1 MGAERPPIW
10 LAPNDRFPPNSVI
23 RTLRPS
29 AGNQKLQ
36 IITGSGRWCDR
47 QLGKNTLTFLLTHAL
62 THPVTAPA
70 NLAEPAQPP
79 DPHPDRAA
87 VTPTY
92 TTRLLGF
99 VRKLIGFG
107 HEIAAAVQQRPT
119 GDALFPIA
127 FRFGTKSIALMLAS
141 IARGLRLAAEL
152 EERLGG
158 QPARLNPA
166 RATARALSPCRPR
179 APRAA
184 PPSQGSVPTGLPTS
198 KEIAAWFRES
208 PVETVLLH
216 ICSRLGLTRS
226 DPLWRELDDL
236 LIERFAGVIQKVEE
250 ILKRERT
257 VPAKSLPPDRPLT
270 PPTPLRQPARH
281 VVSAATS
288 GADPPLQAA

>member
-1 MGAERPPIW
+1 M
-10 LAPNDRFPPNSVI
+10 
-23 RTLRPS
+23 
-29 AGNQKLQ
+29 
-36 IITGSGRWCDR
+36 
-47 QLGKNTLTFLLTHAL
+47 
-62 THPVTAPA
+62 TAPA

-79 DPHPDRAA
+79 NPFQDRAA

-92 TTRLLGF
+92 TARLLGL

-166 RATARALSPCRPR
+166 RATARALSPSRARNMPR

-226 DPLWRELDDL
+226 DPLWQELDDL
-236 LIERFAGVIQKVEE
+236 LIERFAGVIQRVEE

-257 VPAKSLPPDRPLT
+257 VPAKSLPLDRPLT
-270 PPTPLRQPARH
+270 PPTPLRQPERH
-281 VVSAATS
+281 LVSAATS